1 MHFSPRTLLLV
12 AAVALVAAA
21 CSNASVVATVDGSTI
36 DNDTIVALRTSFQDS
51 TNYDGEFYRGDLTN
65 MIFIEAQK
73 NAAERD
79 FGLTG
84 LDDPKTIATK
94 IANPTEEEAQI
105 FATIATT
112 EDRTEATAEAVAV
125 QLIIRDAVQAE
136 LVKDPD
142 FLKDAYENKLDLLTS
157 VCASHIVTETQ
168 DEAAAAKAR
177 IVAGEDFSAVASEVS
192 LDTGS
197 LGGHLPCP
205 MPLGQVVPEFAAAA
219 ATVPIGEMTDPVQSQ
234 FGWHII
240 LVDERTG
247 PTSFEALQADP
258 MAYVPDAMISQL
270 WVDWIDLAV
279 READID
285 VASRVGIWAPESH
298 GILPPPSG

>member
-1 MHFSPRTLLLV
+1 MRFSPRTLLLV
-12 AAVALVAAA
+12 AAVALAAAA
-21 CSNASVVATVDGSTI
+21 CSNASVVATVDGSPI
-36 DNDTIVALRTSFQDS
+36 DNDTIVGLRTTFQDA
-51 TNYDGEFYRGDLTN
+51 TNYDGESYRGDLTN

-105 FATIATT
+105 FASIATA
-112 EDRTEATAEAVAV
+112 EDRTAATAEAVAE

-157 VCASHIVTETQ
+157 VCARHLVTETEDQ
-168 DEAAAAKAR
+168 AAAAKAR
-177 IVAGEDFSAVASEVS
+177 IEDGEDFSTVAAEVS

-197 LGGHLPCP
+197 VGGQLPCP

-247 PTSFEALQADP
+247 PTSYEELRADP
-258 MAYVPDAMISQL
+258 AAYVPDAMVSQL
-270 WVDWIDLAV
+270 WVDWIDAAV
-279 READID
+279 RGADIQ
-285 VASRVGIWAPESH
+285 VASKVGTWAPESH
-298 GILPPPSG
+298 GILPPPAG